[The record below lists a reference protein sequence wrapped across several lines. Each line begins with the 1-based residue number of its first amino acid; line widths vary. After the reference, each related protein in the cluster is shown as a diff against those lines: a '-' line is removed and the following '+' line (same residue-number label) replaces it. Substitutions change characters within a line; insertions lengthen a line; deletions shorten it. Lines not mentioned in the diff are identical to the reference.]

1 MMWREFVSLNSYWQ
15 SVNYCEKLRIILGTT
30 AEIRNNAVLL
40 HKGKRMKVLEF
51 QHVKPGKGGAFVR
64 TKLKDIQT
72 GKIIDETFNAGARI
86 EIIRV
91 EVKPMQYLYNDGDF
105 FIFMDNKTY
114 DQITVSESIIN
125 RRKDFLVAG
134 MNVDLLFDGQ
144 EILDIRIPAHVVLQ
158 VTDTEP
164 GFKGNT
170 ATGATKPAT
179 LETGFIIQVPLFV
192 SSDDKI
198 KIDTRT
204 GQYIERAK

>member
-1 MMWREFVSLNSYWQ
+1 M
-15 SVNYCEKLRIILGTT
+15 GTT
-30 AEIRNNAVLL
+30 SEIRNNAVLF
-40 HKGKRMKVLEF
+40 HKGKRMKVVEF

-91 EVKPMQYLYNDGDF
+91 EVKGMQYLFHDGSSY
-105 FIFMDNKTY
+105 IFMDNDTY
-114 DQITVSESIIN
+114 EQISVPESMMAQEKNFVIG
-125 RRKDFLVAG
+125 G
-134 MNVDLLFDGQ
+134 MNVDILFDND
-144 EILDIRIPAHVVLQ
+144 EILDVRIPAHVVLL
-158 VTDTEP
+158 VEETEP

-179 LETGFIIQVPLFV
+179 VETGYVIQVPLFV
-192 SSDDKI
+192 NIGDKL

>member
-1 MMWREFVSLNSYWQ
+1 MWREFVNLNSYWQ
-15 SVNYCEKLRIILGTT
+15 SVNYYEKLGIILGTT

-72 GKIIDETFNAGARI
+72 GKIFDETFNAGARI

-134 MNVDLLFDGQ
+134 MNVDLLFDSQ
-144 EILDIRIPAHVVLQ
+144 EILDVRIPAHVVLQ

>member
-1 MMWREFVSLNSYWQ
+1 MNSYWQ
-15 SVNYCEKLRIILGTT
+15 SVNYYEKLGIILGTT

-72 GKIIDETFNAGARI
+72 GKIFDETFNAGARI

-114 DQITVSESIIN
+114 DQITVSESIII
-125 RRKDFLVAG
+125 RGKDFLVAG

-144 EILDIRIPAHVVLQ
+144 EILDVRIPVHVVLQ